1 MAALSIPWYP
11 ILLIVVIFPANP
23 ILSISSKTLIGD
35 LDFDPKVDLFGDAK
49 VDYGN
54 SRLVLTG
61 PGASSFGLVALKKPF
76 KFIEGKVTKGVS
88 FSTEFSFSISIG
100 NGDGL
105 AFVVVPRDF
114 PSRFA
119 GRGSFG
125 LSGEKRFLSIEFD
138 TKFDGNVGDL
148 NANHV
153 GVNVGSL
160 ESVIFSNV
168 SSFNLVLNS
177 GEKLNSW
184 IDYDSSS
191 KRLEVR
197 LSRFG
202 SKRPFKPVLAYHIDL
217 LEMWGSQDVIVGLVS
232 SNDDSLQSASVYSWR
247 FRLRKVSHGMHS
259 LPANPYG
266 YENKDGEDLGVHKRN
281 ACAITVLAR
290 LIFATG
296 CGALLAFVVL
306 FMWAIFIS
314 RHNVF
319 PVEHQ
324 MGPTD
329 FRYEK
334 INVTVDKDAE
344 DGKD

>member
-1 MAALSIPWYP
+1 MI
-11 ILLIVVIFPANP
+11 
-23 ILSISSKTLIGD
+23 
-35 LDFDPKVDLFGDAK
+35 
-49 VDYGN
+49 
-54 SRLVLTG
+54 LTG
-61 PGASSFGLVALKKPF
+61 PGASSFGLVALKSPF
-76 KFIEGKVTKGVS
+76 KFIEGNVTKGVS
-88 FSTEFSFSISIG
+88 FSTEFSFSISVG

-105 AFVVVPRDF
+105 AFVVVPHDF
-114 PSRFA
+114 PSRFE

-125 LSGEKRFLSIEFD
+125 LSGEKRFLGIEFD
-138 TKFDGNVGDL
+138 TRFDGNVGDL

-160 ESVIFSNV
+160 ESVRFSNV
-168 SSFNLVLNS
+168 SYLVLNN
-177 GEKLNSW
+177 GDKLNSW
-184 IDYDSSS
+184 VDYDSSS

-202 SKRPFKPVLAYHIDL
+202 NKRPFKPILAYHVDL
-217 LEMWGSQDVIVGLVS
+217 LQMWGSQDVLAGLVS
-232 SNDDSLQSASVYSWR
+232 TNGDSLQSASVYSWR
-247 FRLRKVSHGMHS
+247 FRLRKVISGMHS

-296 CGALLAFVVL
+296 CGALLAFVIL
-306 FMWAIFIS
+306 FMWSIFIS

-324 MGPTD
+324 AGPTD

-334 INVTVDKDAE
+334 INVTVDKDAGV
-344 DGKD
+344 GKD